1 MVKQYILQPKS
12 KYLSELR
19 GMETISLLFP
29 DQSILGKIEIEKVV
43 INSATKDVTVYL
55 KAPVALDEQLR
66 AKIEEQFSAQL
77 QAKCQIKLRAEKV
90 DGLSADREQHF
101 SDLDALT
108 EAIKKQ
114 FAGVYAWLTSTPLAW
129 EGEGALVVRVNSALA
144 LDYIRPRE
152 RQLLNCLQERAGKK
166 IKIRYEV
173 VEEERPLPE
182 SPEEYPLLEPPGQP
196 AATPKPAPAHGQV
209 LLGAKIREAACAI
222 KEITAEV
229 EEVVIEGEV
238 LTTEVRSLKSGRN
251 LLLFDL
257 TDYTDSISVKAF
269 ASKKYDPSATVQTG
283 MWLKI
288 KGKLQ
293 YDDYAKEQIIM
304 ADSIQIAAAPE
315 LKDEAETK
323 RIELHLHTKMSAM
336 DGLLDLEKAIQTVA
350 NWGHEAIAITDHGV
364 VQAFPEAARLG
375 KKYGVKILY
384 GMEGYLVDDQ
394 EPVVTAPPDC
404 AFFDLPLVVV
414 DIETTGLNP
423 QRAELL
429 EIGAVKVEKG
439 KVTAV
444 FNELVRPSQP
454 IPYKITQLTGITE
467 EMVKDAPFPA
477 EVLGRFKEFA
487 AGAILAAHNARFDLG
502 FLREKFKVYLDEE
515 FAPPAVDTLALSR
528 VLRPEWKSHR
538 LDAVAKGLGII
549 QEQHHRAGD
558 DALTAWKIL
567 EKGLERCREKN
578 CTKWTEL
585 NALSTA
591 AHPESLHSYHIL
603 LLVKDQTGL
612 ANLYKLV
619 SESHLKYY
627 HRHPRIP
634 RSLLAEYREG
644 LLLGT
649 ACEAGEL
656 FSALLNGAEEQQVER
671 IAAFYDFL
679 EIQPLTNNEFLV
691 REGRLTKE
699 ELIELNRQICRLG
712 EKLGKPVVATG
723 DVHFLRPEDEVF
735 RRILMAGQ
743 GYSDAEEQPPL
754 YLRTTT
760 EMLAEFSYLGEEL
773 AYQVVVANPRRIVA
787 EIGDVKPVPDQF
799 YPPKLPGA
807 EEEIRTTAYR
817 RAEEL
822 YGKPLPKIVAERLEL
837 ELKSIIGHGYAV
849 LYLIAQKLVRK
860 SLDDGYLV
868 GSRGSVGSSLVATM
882 CGITEVN
889 PLPAHYRCPH
899 CFYSEFMETGAVGSG
914 FDLPA
919 KDCPQCGQPLVKDGQ
934 DIPFATFMGFEG
946 DKEPDIDL
954 NFSGDYQPVVHR
966 YTEELLGKGFVFR
979 AGTIT
984 GLAEKTAYGFVR
996 GYMEEKGITL
1006 RQAEINRLVQGCTGV
1021 RRSTGQHP
1029 GGMIVLPQDQEIY
1042 KFTPIQYPANDQNAE
1057 WVTTHF
1063 DYHAALEG
1071 RLVKLD
1077 ILGHDDPT
1085 VIRML
1090 YDLTGVDPLTIPF
1103 DEPRTMKLF
1112 SSVEPLGITPE
1123 ELGFD
1128 LGTLGIPEFG
1138 TGFARQMLEETRP
1151 KSFSE
1156 LICISGLSHGTNVW
1170 LGNAQEL
1177 IKAEQ
1182 ATLSD
1187 VISTRDKIMTD
1198 LIYRGVPPKQA
1209 FTIMEKVRK
1218 GRNLDEADIQLLRE
1232 HQVPE
1237 WYIDSCL
1244 KIKYLFP
1251 KAHAA
1256 AYVMMGFRIAYYKV
1270 YYPEAFYAAY
1280 FSIRADEF
1288 NAELVLQ
1295 GVDYVRKYLKELE
1308 AKGNGLT
1315 AKEKNLY
1322 TILEVAHEAMLR
1334 KIRFLP
1340 VDLYRSDA
1348 TKFLI
1353 TPNGLLM
1360 PLVAIPGL
1368 GETAARA
1375 VVKARAEGEFV
1386 SVEDLKNRA
1395 RLSSNVIEVLT
1406 EQGCLKGLPATN
1418 QLTLF

>member
-1 MVKQYILQPKS
+1 MV
-12 KYLSELR
+12 
-19 GMETISLLFP
+19 G
-29 DQSILGKIEIEKVV
+29 
-43 INSATKDVTVYL
+43 
-55 KAPVALDEQLR
+55 
-66 AKIEEQFSAQL
+66 
-77 QAKCQIKLRAEKV
+77 
-90 DGLSADREQHF
+90 
-101 SDLDALT
+101 
-108 EAIKKQ
+108 
-114 FAGVYAWLTSTPLAW
+114 
-129 EGEGALVVRVNSALA
+129 
-144 LDYIRPRE
+144 
-152 RQLLNCLQERAGKK
+152 CLQELTGKK
-166 IKIRYEV
+166 LKLRYEV
-173 VEEERPLPE
+173 VEEERPLPVL
-182 SPEEYPLLEPPGQP
+182 PEEYPIEYPIIEEPTPP
-196 AATPKPAPAHGQV
+196 AAPPPPAPTAPGRV
-209 LLGAKIREAACAI
+209 LLGAKIREEASAI
-222 KEITAEV
+222 KDISTV
-229 EEVVIEGEV
+229 EDKVVIEGEV
-238 LTTEVRSLKSGRN
+238 LTTEVRNLKSGRN

-257 TDYTDSISVKAF
+257 TDFSDSITVKAF
-269 ASKKYDPSATVQTG
+269 ATKKYDPSTTVQKG
-283 MWLKI
+283 MWLKV
-288 KGKLQ
+288 KGTLQ
-293 YDDYAKEQIIM
+293 YDDYAKEVILM
-304 ADSIQIAAAPE
+304 AQSIQIAAAPE
-315 LKDEAETK
+315 RQDEAAEK

-336 DGLLDLEKAIQTVA
+336 DGLVDLEKAIKTA
-350 NWGHEAIAITDHGV
+350 AGWGHEAIAITDHGV

-375 KKYGVKILY
+375 RKYGIKIIY
-384 GMEGYLVDDQ
+384 GMEGYLVNDR
-394 EPVVTAPPDC
+394 EPIVTAAPDC
-404 AFFDLPLVVV
+404 AFSDLPLVVV

-439 KVTAV
+439 EVTAV
-444 FNELVRPSQP
+444 FNELVRPKRS

-467 EMVKDAPFPA
+467 EMVKDAARPA
-477 EVLGRFKEFA
+477 EVLSRFKEFA
-487 AGAILAAHNARFDLG
+487 AGAIFVAHNARFDLG
-502 FLREKFKVYLDEE
+502 FLRVKFKQYLEEE
-515 FAPPAVDTLALSR
+515 FAPPTVDTLALSR
-528 VLRPEWKSHR
+528 ALWPEWKSHR

-567 EKGLERCREKN
+567 EKSLERCRERSYH
-578 CTKWTEL
+578 KWSDL
-585 NALSTA
+585 NALSTEVQPENL
-591 AHPESLHSYHIL
+591 HPYHIL

-612 ANLYKLV
+612 KNLYKLV
-619 SESHLKYY
+619 SESHLKYF

-656 FSALLNGAEEQQVER
+656 FSALLNGVEEQQVER

-691 REGRLTKE
+691 REDRLTKE

-723 DVHFLRPEDEVF
+723 DVHFLRPEDEIF

-743 GYSDAEEQPPL
+743 GYADAEEQPLL
-754 YLRTTT
+754 YLRTTE

-773 AYQVVVANPRRIVA
+773 AHQVVVANPQQIAA
-787 EIGDVKPVPDQF
+787 EIGEVKPVPDRF

-807 EEEIRTTAYR
+807 EEEIRSTTYR

-822 YGKPLPKIVAERLEL
+822 YGKPLPQLVADRLEL

-849 LYLIAQKLVRK
+849 LYLIAQKLVKK

-899 CFYSEFMETGAVGSG
+899 CHYSEFMETGAVGSG
-914 FDLPA
+914 FDLPE
-919 KDCPQCGQPLVKDGQ
+919 KDCPQCGQLLVKDGQ

-954 NFSGDYQPVVHR
+954 NFSGEYQPVVHR
-966 YTEELLGKGFVFR
+966 YTEELLGKGYVFR

-996 GYMEEKGITL
+996 SYLEERGINP

-1029 GGMIVLPQDQEIY
+1029 GGMIVHPQDQEIY
-1042 KFTPIQYPANDQNAE
+1042 KFTPIQYPANDQKAE

-1063 DYHAALEG
+1063 DYHNALEG

-1090 YDLTGVDPLTIPF
+1090 YDFTGVDPLTIPF

-1112 SSVEPLGITPE
+1112 SSAEPLGLTPE
-1123 ELGFD
+1123 QLGFD

-1138 TGFARQMLEETRP
+1138 TGFARQMLEETKP
-1151 KSFSE
+1151 QTFSE
-1156 LICISGLSHGTNVW
+1156 LLCISGLSHGTNVW

-1182 ATLSD
+1182 ATLSE
-1187 VISTRDKIMTD
+1187 VISTRDKIMND
-1198 LIYRGVPPKQA
+1198 LIFRGVPPKQA

-1218 GRNLDEADIQLLRE
+1218 GRNLDAEDIQLLQE
-1232 HQVPE
+1232 YEIPD

-1280 FSIRADEF
+1280 FSTRANEF

-1295 GVDYVRKYLKELE
+1295 GEEYIKNYLKELD

-1315 AKEKNLY
+1315 AKEKSLY
-1322 TILEVAHEAMLR
+1322 AILEVAREAMLR
-1334 KIRFLP
+1334 KIKFLP
-1340 VDLYRSDA
+1340 VDLYQSDA
-1348 TKFLI
+1348 TRFLI
-1353 TPNGLLM
+1353 TPDGLLM
-1360 PLVAIPGL
+1360 PLVSIPGL
-1368 GETAARA
+1368 GETAAQA

-1386 SVEDLKNRA
+1386 SIEDLKNRA

-1406 EQGCLKGLPATN
+1406 EQGCLKGLPETN